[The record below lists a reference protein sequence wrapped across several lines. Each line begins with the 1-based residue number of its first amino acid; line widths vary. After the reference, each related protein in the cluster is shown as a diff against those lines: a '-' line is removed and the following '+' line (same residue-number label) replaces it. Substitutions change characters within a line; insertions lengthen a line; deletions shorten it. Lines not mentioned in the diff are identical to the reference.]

1 MPKSQSDEILDSIT
15 IDNIYDAM
23 FFYSYILEKIM
34 KKKKKYQHNEV
45 ILMNQ
50 LNELDIKKEINHLKL
65 LENDSESE

>member
-65 LENDSESE
+65 LEKDSESE